1 MRKVTRSTV
10 RHLRFANYDSVR
22 PLVEER
28 GDVMAIF
35 LDEPFEIQE
44 LYVRRV
50 FPQGGYVYLGE
61 SGWPCALRK
70 EEFER
75 AYQRKEPSTNGNHRS
90 RLLDR
95 QSWEGSSS

>member
-1 MRKVTRSTV
+1 MRKVTRSSV
-10 RHLRFANYDSVR
+10 RHLRLANYDSVR
-22 PLVEER
+22 PRDQES

-44 LYVRRV
+44 LYLRRV

-70 EEFER
+70 EEFEL
-75 AYQRKEPSTNGNHRS
+75 AYQRKEPSTNGTQLS
-90 RLLDR
+90 RHLDR